1 MHLPLRKILRRLWSV
16 LCVRVLW
23 TFVER
28 FSRDLFAQPQ
38 RQPSRAAL
46 GGRVHGSVMR
56 GLPIEIDPGLP
67 AVLVPGLLQE
77 LDLVR
82 RRDAEAIQS

>member
-1 MHLPLRKILRRLWSV
+1 MI
-16 LCVRVLW
+16 
-23 TFVER
+23 
-28 FSRDLFAQPQ
+28 
-38 RQPSRAAL
+38 
-46 GGRVHGSVMR
+46 GSVMR

-82 RRDAEAIQS
+82 RRDAEAIQGKDGRPHRDAPRALDHGFVTARVMPR